1 MKDSQ
6 ADAMPEK
13 GDEEVSLGFS
23 MRMDDNQPESEIPLD
38 LFAVR
43 PDTKGPRTIGILLI
57 LGALVLLGQAY
68 GDIGL
73 HSATDLSND
82 EVQLILDVPNSQGDG
97 SNDIS
102 TEQYQTFHDAAR
114 ESGGY
119 ALRGYGLVLAS
130 LLLITGGIMLL
141 FLNGLGAKL
150 AVSGASIGLITGI
163 AGSLM
168 VKGAADTH
176 LEGVLLMTYEIT
188 TYLCGVC
195 MVMCLGIAALPM
207 INARAR
213 LALYPENKV
222 ILKNDAEE

>member
-13 GDEEVSLGFS
+13 GDAEVSLGFS

-57 LGALVLLGQAY
+57 LGALVLLGLAY

-130 LLLITGGIMLL
+130 LLLITGGIMLI

>member
-6 ADAMPEK
+6 PDAMPEK

-43 PDTKGPRTIGILLI
+43 PDSKGPRTIGILLI

-130 LLLITGGIMLL
+130 LLLITGGIMLI